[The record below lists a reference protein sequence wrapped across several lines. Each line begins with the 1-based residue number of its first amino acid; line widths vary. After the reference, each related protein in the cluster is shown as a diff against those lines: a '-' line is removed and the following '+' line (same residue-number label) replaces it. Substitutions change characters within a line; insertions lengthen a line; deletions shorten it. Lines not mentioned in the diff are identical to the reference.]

1 MECRPPA
8 PGACNSAPPAV
19 SGYYIPPAIAQSQS
33 GPLPRSR
40 VLLDT
45 RLIHD
50 SWRKGCRD
58 ERTKARGGFGG
69 GAPVGRT
76 EPRPQGIAVSGVGSP
91 ASASGRRSCVFCGAR
106 AWRRS
111 AASWARQR
119 LGFPPGARRSF
130 AGARRRSKPARRM
143 SGTRRT
149 PGSRPRW
156 ANSRWRARSC
166 GRRSTAWRPAAL

>member
-1 MECRPPA
+1 MRSNTLTRVSNN
-8 PGACNSAPPAV
+8 PGAV
-19 SGYYIPPAIAQSQS
+19 Q
-33 GPLPRSR
+33 
-40 VLLDT
+40 
-45 RLIHD
+45 
-50 SWRKGCRD
+50 
-58 ERTKARGGFGG
+58 
-69 GAPVGRT
+69 
-76 EPRPQGIAVSGVGSP
+76 
-91 ASASGRRSCVFCGAR
+91 
-106 AWRRS
+106 
-111 AASWARQR
+111 